1 MLALLGFTMII
12 VFTYLIMSKRMS
24 PIVALMVIPLLFA
37 VIGGFGKGVGDMM
50 LEGLKQVAP
59 SAAMLL
65 FAILYF
71 GVMIDAGLF
80 DPLIKQLLKIVK
92 GDPLKIVIGTALL
105 SLLVA
110 LDGDGTTTY
119 MITVSALLPLYKRL
133 NMSPLVLTTVAML
146 SLSIMSSMTPW
157 GGPATR
163 AIVAL
168 HLDASKFFIPLL
180 PTLIGGALW
189 VVFTGYILGK
199 KERRRLGAIDIEQF
213 ELKSS
218 LAFAEDA
225 SLTSQEDITQ
235 PKKIWINLALTI
247 ALMVVLVSGIWSV
260 SVLFMIGFALALM
273 INYPKLEDQKE
284 RLMAHAGNALTVA
297 ALVFAAGIFTGILSG
312 TKMVDEMAS
321 LLIHLVPDS
330 LGSFLPTIVALTS
343 MPFTFVMSNDAYY
356 FGVLPIFAETAASYG
371 IDPMEIA
378 RASVLGQP
386 VHLLSPLVAS
396 TFLLVGMVG
405 VDLGEHQRFAF
416 KWAVLTSLVLIVLAI
431 VTGALTLF

>member
-1 MLALLGFTMII
+1 
-12 VFTYLIMSKRMS
+12 
-24 PIVALMVIPLLFA
+24 
-37 VIGGFGKGVGDMM
+37 
-50 LEGLKQVAP
+50 
-59 SAAMLL
+59 
-65 FAILYF
+65 
-71 GVMIDAGLF
+71 
-80 DPLIKQLLKIVK
+80 
-92 GDPLKIVIGTALL
+92 
-105 SLLVA
+105 
-110 LDGDGTTTY
+110 

-163 AIVAL
+163 AIVSL
-168 HLDASKFFIPLL
+168 HLDASEFFIPLL

-189 VVFTGYILGK
+189 VIFTGYILGK

-416 KWAVLTSLVLIVLAI
+416 KWAILTSLVLIVLAI
-431 VTGALTLF
+431 ITGALTLF

>member
-168 HLDASKFFIPLL
+168 HLDASEFFIPLL

-189 VVFTGYILGK
+189 VIFTGYILGK

-218 LAFAEDA
+218 FAFAEDA

-356 FGVLPIFAETAASYG
+356 FGVLPIFAETATSYG

>member
-92 GDPLKIVIGTALL
+92 GDPMKIVIGTALL

-168 HLDASKFFIPLL
+168 NLDASDFFLPLI

-189 VVFTGYILGK
+189 VIFTGYILGK

-247 ALMVVLVSGIWSV
+247 ALLVVLVSGIWSV

-371 IDPMEIA
+371 IHPMEIA

>member
-168 HLDASKFFIPLL
+168 HLDASEFFIPLL

-189 VVFTGYILGK
+189 VIFTGYILGK

-247 ALMVVLVSGIWSV
+247 VLMVVLVSGIWSV

-356 FGVLPIFAETAASYG
+356 FGVLPIFSETAASYG
-371 IDPMEIA
+371 INPLEIA

>member
-168 HLDASKFFIPLL
+168 HLDASEFFIPLL

-189 VVFTGYILGK
+189 VIFTGYILGK

-247 ALMVVLVSGIWSV
+247 VLMVVLVSGIWSV
-260 SVLFMIGFALALM
+260 SVLFMIVFALALM

-356 FGVLPIFAETAASYG
+356 FGVLPIFSETAASYG
-371 IDPMEIA
+371 INPLEIA

>member
-1 MLALLGFTMII
+1 MLAILGFTMII

-168 HLDASKFFIPLL
+168 HLDASEFFIPLL

-199 KERRRLGAIDIEQF
+199 KSADDLV
-213 ELKSS
+213 LLTSSS
-218 LAFAEDA
+218 L
-225 SLTSQEDITQ
+225 
-235 PKKIWINLALTI
+235 N
-247 ALMVVLVSGIWSV
+247 
-260 SVLFMIGFALALM
+260 
-273 INYPKLEDQKE
+273 
-284 RLMAHAGNALTVA
+284 
-297 ALVFAAGIFTGILSG
+297 
-312 TKMVDEMAS
+312 
-321 LLIHLVPDS
+321 
-330 LGSFLPTIVALTS
+330 
-343 MPFTFVMSNDAYY
+343 
-356 FGVLPIFAETAASYG
+356 
-371 IDPMEIA
+371 
-378 RASVLGQP
+378 
-386 VHLLSPLVAS
+386 
-396 TFLLVGMVG
+396 
-405 VDLGEHQRFAF
+405 
-416 KWAVLTSLVLIVLAI
+416 
-431 VTGALTLF
+431 

>member
-1 MLALLGFTMII
+1 
-12 VFTYLIMSKRMS
+12 
-24 PIVALMVIPLLFA
+24 
-37 VIGGFGKGVGDMM
+37 
-50 LEGLKQVAP
+50 
-59 SAAMLL
+59 
-65 FAILYF
+65 
-71 GVMIDAGLF
+71 MIDAGLF
-80 DPLIKQLLKIVK
+80 DPLIKRLLKIVK

-146 SLSIMSSMTPW
+146 SLSIMSAMTPW

-168 HLDASKFFIPLL
+168 HLDASEFFIPLL

-235 PKKIWINLALTI
+235 PKKIWINLALTV

-356 FGVLPIFAETAASYG
+356 FGVLPIFAETVASYG

-416 KWAVLTSLVLIVLAI
+416 KWAILTSLVLIVLAI